1 MERRGPLVGL
11 KVLEFAAIGPVPFAG
26 MLLSDLGADV
36 VRIDRRGG
44 AARGPQ
50 DVTFRGR
57 RSVGL
62 DLKAPSGAEAALR
75 LMQRADALIEGF
87 RPGVMERL
95 GLGPELALARN
106 PRLVYGRMTG
116 WGQSGPLAKA
126 AGHDLNFIALSGAL
140 HAIGPQA
147 APAIPLNLVG
157 DYGGGALYL
166 AFGLLA
172 AVMHARATGEGQVV
186 DCAMSDG
193 AISLMA
199 QMYGLHSTGDWADQR
214 EANVIDGGAHFYNV
228 YRCRD
233 GEWISVAAPE
243 PGFYQELRRLAG
255 LQEEAFDAQWSA
267 GQWPQLKGRM
277 AEVFATRTRAEWCA
291 LLEGTDACFAPVLSL
306 SEAPAHPHNRARG
319 AFVSID
325 DIVQPAPQPK
335 FSLTPGAVQGPA
347 ARAGAHNRDALSD
360 WGLEPAEIDALEQ
373 SGAL

>member
-1 MERRGPLVGL
+1 
-11 KVLEFAAIGPVPFAG
+11 
-26 MLLSDLGADV
+26 
-36 VRIDRRGG
+36 
-44 AARGPQ
+44 
-50 DVTFRGR
+50 
-57 RSVGL
+57 
-62 DLKAPSGAEAALR
+62 
-75 LMQRADALIEGF
+75 
-87 RPGVMERL
+87 
-95 GLGPELALARN
+95 
-106 PRLVYGRMTG
+106 
-116 WGQSGPLAKA
+116 
-126 AGHDLNFIALSGAL
+126 
-140 HAIGPQA
+140 
-147 APAIPLNLVG
+147 
-157 DYGGGALYL
+157 
-166 AFGLLA
+166 
-172 AVMHARATGEGQVV
+172 MHARATGEGQVV